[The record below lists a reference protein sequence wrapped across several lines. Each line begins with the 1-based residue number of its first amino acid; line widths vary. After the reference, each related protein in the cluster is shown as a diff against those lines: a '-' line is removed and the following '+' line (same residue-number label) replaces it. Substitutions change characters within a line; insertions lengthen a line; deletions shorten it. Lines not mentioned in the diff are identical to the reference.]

1 MNFKMRVFFFKT
13 EGVAEELMEQL
24 SREYRVKAVSYTHL
38 DVYKRQTEGRICKA
52 ISI

>member
-24 SREYRVKAVSYTHL
+24 SLSLIH
-38 DVYKRQTEGRICKA
+38 I
-52 ISI
+52 